1 MSQPLPTGPKVKH
14 PSLVAY
20 QALIGVAM
28 IAGFSFQ
35 GTEMVG
41 VAAGES
47 KDPQKTIPI
56 AIKQIFW
63 RILLFYVVC
72 IFIIGTLISYDDPLL
87 LQAAASENI
96 ALSPFTLLY
105 EKAGFAFAAKR

>member
-1 MSQPLPTGPKVKH
+1 GVITFSNWTKGEAPFVGGL
-14 PSLVAY
+14 
-20 QALIGVAM
+20 QAMIGVAM

-47 KDPQKTIPI
+47 KDPKRTIPL

-63 RILLFYVVC
+63 RILLFYIVC
-72 IFIIGTLISYDDPLL
+72 IFIIGT
-87 LQAAASENI
+87 
-96 ALSPFTLLY
+96 
-105 EKAGFAFAAKR
+105 

>member
-1 MSQPLPTGPKVKH
+1 
-14 PSLVAY
+14 
-20 QALIGVAM
+20 M

-47 KDPQKTIPI
+47 KDPQNHSSRNQ
-56 AIKQIFW
+56 AD
-63 RILLFYVVC
+63 LLANPAVLYIVC
-72 IFIIGTLISYDDPLL
+72 IFIIGTLVAYNDPRL
-87 LQAAASENI
+87 LQAAATEDV

-105 EKAGFAFAAKR
+105 EKQVLLCSQYDECSNSDCDSFCG